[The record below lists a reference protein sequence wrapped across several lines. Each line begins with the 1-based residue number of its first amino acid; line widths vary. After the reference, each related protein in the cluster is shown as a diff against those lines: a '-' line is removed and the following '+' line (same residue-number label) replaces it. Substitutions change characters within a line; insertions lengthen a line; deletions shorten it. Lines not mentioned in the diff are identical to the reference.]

1 MAQSAEMATREAP
14 APVRIRRAALRLFAA
29 QGFYATGIREIAEA
43 AGIPTSL
50 LYHYRRS
57 KEEILHD
64 LVVEGVSRHLES
76 SRRALD
82 LTRTPEEALRAMV
95 AVHVLVP
102 VRNPDMA
109 RIMESEV
116 RALSPASQETV
127 LAMRRQGDA
136 RWEEVLRAGI
146 AESVFTIPDVVL
158 ARRLL
163 RRMCTGVTLWFTPAA
178 EAEIENV
185 VTGMTDHALGLVRA
199 VRDGKLVRAT
209 AVTHP
214 PLSELQEIVESVHR
228 EPDFNGVANRA
239 MTSGPGGR
247 SSP

>member
-1 MAQSAEMATREAP
+1 M
-14 APVRIRRAALRLFAA
+14 FAA

>member
-1 MAQSAEMATREAP
+1 MATQEAP
-14 APVRIRRAALRLFAA
+14 ALVRIRRTALRLFAA
-29 QGFYATGIREIAEA
+29 QGFNATGIREIAEA

-76 SRRALD
+76 SRRALE
-82 LTRTPEEALRAMV
+82 LTRTPEEALRALV

-109 RIMESEV
+109 RLMESEV
-116 RALSPASQETV
+116 RALSPSSQETV
-127 LAMRRQGDA
+127 LAMRREGDA

-146 AESVFTIPDVVL
+146 SQNIFTVPDLVL

-163 RRMCTGVTLWFTPAA
+163 RRMCTGVTLWLTPDAGL
-178 EAEIENV
+178 EIANV
-185 VTGMTDHALGLVRA
+185 VTGMTDYALGLVRA
-199 VRDGKLVRAT
+199 ARHGEPIRA
-209 AVTHP
+209 ADVTHP
-214 PLSELQEIVESVHR
+214 PLADLQEIVEVAHR
-228 EPDFNGVANRA
+228 DPDLGAAVGQE
-239 MTSGPGGR
+239 SGPGPEA
-247 SSP
+247 SFPS